1 MRIPG
6 FGGKVL
12 SKAGGTAV
20 TVAGGEIY
28 TNLERGV
35 IDATEWI
42 GPYHDYL
49 MGFHEVAKYYYY
61 PGWHEPGGVLEMIVN
76 KDKFSELPSD
86 LQEIIKKGIES
97 LNIWMQCEFDSKNS
111 MYLNKLLK
119 EENVQL
125 RKFPKDVLNTFKLKT
140 KEVVQEMVDSDPKS
154 KKIFEAYEKFRISFE
169 DWSTVS
175 DKIYYEL

>member
-1 MRIPG
+1 
-6 FGGKVL
+6 
-12 SKAGGTAV
+12 
-20 TVAGGEIY
+20 
-28 TNLERGV
+28 
-35 IDATEWI
+35 
-42 GPYHDYL
+42 
-49 MGFHEVAKYYYY
+49 
-61 PGWHEPGGVLEMIVN
+61 MIVN

-111 MYLNKLLK
+111 EYLNKLLK

-125 RKFPKDVLNTFKLKT
+125 RKFPKDVLEAFKLKS
-140 KEVVQEMVDSDPKS
+140 KEVVEEMVDSDPKS

>member
-1 MRIPG
+1 M
-6 FGGKVL
+6 
-12 SKAGGTAV
+12 
-20 TVAGGEIY
+20 
-28 TNLERGV
+28 
-35 IDATEWI
+35 
-42 GPYHDYL
+42 
-49 MGFHEVAKYYYY
+49 AKYYYY

-111 MYLNKLLK
+111 EYLNKLLK

-125 RKFPKDVLNTFKLKT
+125 RKFPKDVLEAFKLKS
-140 KEVVQEMVDSDPKS
+140 KEVVEEMVDSDPKS